1 MMVDGRKLKLC
12 LYLDQFQERPRRI
25 VPKTGDR
32 SFVGWVSEA
41 QPTRGQGLVTGGL
54 RPLTRTTKVGTM
66 PSVVPLV
73 AGYLRMSTNSARQS
87 LSCLGNGGLA
97 ITSAH
102 TEAELDDLE
111 PQVPQPPGPGS
122 PTMDLDRIRRAVR
135 EILLAVGEDPEREGL
150 RETPDRVARM
160 YAEVFQ
166 GLGQDPRLHLKK
178 LFTQK
183 YDEMVLIR
191 DIRFVSFCE
200 HHLLPVI
207 GKAHVAYLPNG
218 KVIGLSK
225 IPRVLDVLSRR
236 PQMQERLTEE
246 LADLLMKELDAKGVA
261 VVIEASHSCMTIRG
275 VNKPDSSF
283 VTSAMRGTFKERL
296 ATRSEVMSLIFGSKT

>member
-1 MMVDGRKLKLC
+1 
-12 LYLDQFQERPRRI
+12 
-25 VPKTGDR
+25 
-32 SFVGWVSEA
+32 
-41 QPTRGQGLVTGGL
+41 
-54 RPLTRTTKVGTM
+54 M
-66 PSVVPLV
+66 PAKSPP
-73 AGYLRMSTNSARQS
+73 QS
-87 LSCLGNGGLA
+87 LNYQGNGA
-97 ITSAH
+97 IPMTSVCQQ
-102 TEAELDDLE
+102 EDLDDLPNE
-111 PQVPQPPGPGS
+111 GPCLS
-122 PTMDLDRIRRAVR
+122 LSVDRDRIQRAVR
-135 EILLAVGEDPEREGL
+135 EILLAVGEDPDREGL
-150 RETPDRVARM
+150 RETPERVARM

-166 GLGQDPRLHLKK
+166 GLHQDPRVHLNK

-183 YDEMVLIR
+183 YDEMVLIK

-207 GKAHVAYLPNG
+207 GQAHVAYIPNG

-225 IPRVLDVLSRR
+225 IPRVVDVLAKR

-283 VTSAMRGTFKERL
+283 VTSAMRGTFKEKL
-296 ATRSEVMSLIFGSKT
+296 ATRSEVLSLIFGSKT

>member
-1 MMVDGRKLKLC
+1 M
-12 LYLDQFQERPRRI
+12 
-25 VPKTGDR
+25 
-32 SFVGWVSEA
+32 
-41 QPTRGQGLVTGGL
+41 QP
-54 RPLTRTTKVGTM
+54 M
-66 PSVVPLV
+66 
-73 AGYLRMSTNSARQS
+73 
-87 LSCLGNGGLA
+87 SCLGNGGIGA
-97 ITSAH
+97 SAVCSG
-102 TEAELDDLE
+102 DDLDE
-111 PQVPQPPGPGS
+111 SEADSALRS
-122 PTMDLDRIRRAVR
+122 PMDLDRIRRAVR
-135 EILLAVGEDPEREGL
+135 EILIAVGEDPDREGL

-166 GLGQDPRLHLKK
+166 GLNQDPGVHLKK

-183 YDEMVLIR
+183 YDEMVLLR

-207 GKAHVAYLPNG
+207 GKAHVAYIPNG

-225 IPRVLDVLSRR
+225 IPRVVDVLARR

-246 LADLLMKELDAKGVA
+246 LADLLMKELGAKGVA

-283 VTSAMRGTFKERL
+283 VTSAMRGAFKEKL

>member
-1 MMVDGRKLKLC
+1 MATKSSLH
-12 LYLDQFQERPRRI
+12 
-25 VPKTGDR
+25 
-32 SFVGWVSEA
+32 
-41 QPTRGQGLVTGGL
+41 PTCG
-54 RPLTRTTKVGTM
+54 
-66 PSVVPLV
+66 
-73 AGYLRMSTNSARQS
+73 
-87 LSCLGNGGLA
+87 LGNGDLA
-97 ITSAH
+97 IPAISSDDDREVLETSQAP
-102 TEAELDDLE
+102 A
-111 PQVPQPPGPGS
+111 GS
-122 PTMDLDRIRRAVR
+122 PMDLDRIRRAVR
-135 EILLAVGEDPEREGL
+135 EILIAVGEDPEREGL

-166 GLGQDPRLHLKK
+166 GLKQDPKLHLKK

-207 GKAHVAYLPNG
+207 GKAHVAYIPNG
-218 KVIGLSK
+218 SVIGLSK
-225 IPRVLDVLSRR
+225 IPRVVDVLAKR

-283 VTSAMRGTFKERL
+283 VTSAMRGGFKERL
-296 ATRSEVMSLIFGSKT
+296 ATRSEVMSLIFGSKA